1 MILNT
6 DAIKNVLNHISEKQT
21 FDFENGQMSKI
32 YLTGIVSDLAGSD
45 ETKKQETACAIVR
58 CINEG
63 LVYSDYPRNIWTKAT
78 ITDITFAG
86 FKWLEEH

>member
-1 MILNT
+1 MKLNK
-6 DAIKNVLNHISEKQT
+6 DAIKNVLNYISEKQT
-21 FDFENGQMSKI
+21 FDFEDGYMSKI
-32 YLTGIVSDLAGSD
+32 YLTGIVNDLAGDD

-63 LVYSDYPRNIWTKAT
+63 LVYSDYPRNMWFKAT
-78 ITDITFAG
+78 ITDISFIG